1 MVHNALKVIEML
13 AIIVALVTLVCGGL
27 YLFCMA
33 MLRLVAFFPT
43 IGRRHRHG
51 RWDELTKRSG
61 RR

>member
-1 MVHNALKVIEML
+1 MQNALKVVEML
-13 AIIVALVTLVCGGL
+13 AIIVALVTVVCGSL

-43 IGRRHRHG
+43 IGRRHRHE

-61 RR
+61 RQ